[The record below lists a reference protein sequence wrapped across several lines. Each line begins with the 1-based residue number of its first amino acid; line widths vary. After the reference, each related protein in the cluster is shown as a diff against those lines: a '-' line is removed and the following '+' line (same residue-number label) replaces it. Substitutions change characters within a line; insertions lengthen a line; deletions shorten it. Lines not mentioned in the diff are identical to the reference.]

1 MSYPHYP
8 PPARPP
14 LHPSDERMWSTLL
27 HLSPLI
33 GLALWVPLIVW
44 LVFRGRGPFLEH
56 HAKDALNFHITMLIA
71 TIGAGV
77 LAVVT
82 VGIAT
87 PLVFVVVVWELVFAI
102 IAAVAANRGEWY
114 RYPATIRFIS

>member
-1 MSYPHYP
+1 MSHPHYP

-14 LHPSDERMWSTLL
+14 LHPSDERTWSTLL

-56 HAKDALNFHITMLIA
+56 HAKDALTFHITMLVA

-77 LAVVT
+77 ITLVT
-82 VGIAT
+82 VGIAM
-87 PLVFVVVVWELVFAI
+87 PLIFVVVVWQLVFAI

-114 RYPATIRFIS
+114 RYPATLRLVG